1 MKHNLPLIVL
11 SVTMIVAALF
21 IDMFMPISDSFIDAA
36 AAAGTAKAEPTK
48 TSETTTTSISQNP
61 VLIFAMVLGGLAFL
75 ALAVSLYINR
85 NKGNSTR

>member
-36 AAAGTAKAEPTK
+36 AAAGTAKTEA
-48 TSETTTTSISQNP
+48 TTTSGTATNSISQNP
-61 VLIFAMVLGGLAFL
+61 VLIFAMVLGGVLLLVFV
-75 ALAVSLYINR
+75 VSMYMNR